1 MAGLKGITI
10 NTAPET
16 EPHIY
21 AEDDAAIYQSIFGPD
36 GVTTIGQQCKAT
48 TLSNNKVRISDGVVI
63 VGGHVARIP
72 YGEYEDCEIANGQSG
87 KKRNDI
93 IIGKIVTTG
102 SGGIDTMTCEVKQG
116 VAGTSATDPIL
127 TQDNIYQSGKIREI
141 PLYRV
146 KIEGLSIVAVEKMF
160 KTISS
165 IPELEEML
173 TELNSKLS
181 NKVDAPRLSVNA
193 ETLTGEYFAGKPVYA
208 KIIDVGTMP
217 SNTAKSINTG
227 IEGAKYFWIDPGNS
241 MIRSSGASYPLPYVD
256 PAQTTSGVAIR
267 LTGGGRTLVI
277 ETKTNWS
284 SYSAFVTVKYTKA

>member
-1 MAGLKGITI
+1 MTGLKGITI
-10 NTAPET
+10 NTAPEA

-102 SGGIDTMTCEVKQG
+102 FGGIDTMTCEVKQG
-116 VAGTSATDPIL
+116 AAGTNATDPIL

-173 TELNSKLS
+173 TELNSKMT
-181 NKVDAPRLSVNA
+181 
-193 ETLTGEYFAGKPVYA
+193 ETIKEIKLVSKTCTATGTTGELGGYYGTINLTNIPENCSCCTPVSVRLKQVHPDIQQYLRRTNGNGSSLKCTVWNVISSKSGELSELALRICSNNYFHLPLTPV
-208 KIIDVGTMP
+208 IIVVVLVLSMP
-217 SNTAKSINTG
+217 
-227 IEGAKYFWIDPGNS
+227 Y
-241 MIRSSGASYPLPYVD
+241 
-256 PAQTTSGVAIR
+256 
-267 LTGGGRTLVI
+267 
-277 ETKTNWS
+277 
-284 SYSAFVTVKYTKA
+284 

>member
-48 TLSNNKVRISDGVVI
+48 TLSNNKVRISDGVVL

-116 VAGTSATDPIL
+116 VAGESAIDPML

-173 TELNSKLS
+173 TDLNSKSYEIIKLK
-181 NKVDAPRLSVNA
+181 NGYVEKYIDGRFEAHIRITIRNA
-193 ETLTGEYFAGKPVYA
+193 FNFTQ
-208 KIIDVGTMP
+208 I
-217 SNTAKSINTG
+217 
-227 IEGAKYFWIDPGNS
+227 GNS
-241 MIRSSGASYPLPYVD
+241 GIYYAPFSNAAIGITAVEVTSIITNAANNGVIWSGNAYLNSNNQAINGTVLQYGMD
-256 PAQTTSGVAIR
+256 KTRTTTIMAEVK
-267 LTGGGRTLVI
+267 GRW
-277 ETKTNWS
+277 K
-284 SYSAFVTVKYTKA
+284 

>member
-10 NTAPET
+10 NTAPEA

-173 TELNSKLS
+173 TELNSKSYEIIKSS
-181 NKVDAPRLSVNA
+181 NGYVKKYADGRFEAYVRTTIRNA
-193 ETLTGEYFAGKPVYA
+193 FDFTQ
-208 KIIDVGTMP
+208 I
-217 SNTAKSINTG
+217 
-227 IEGAKYFWIDPGNS
+227 GNS
-241 MIRSSGASYPLPYVD
+241 GIYYAAFSN
-256 PAQTTSGVAIR
+256 VAIGITAVEVTSIITNAANNGVIWSGNAYLNNNNQAINGLVLQYGLDKTR
-267 LTGGGRTLVI
+267 TTTIMAEVKGRW
-277 ETKTNWS
+277 K
-284 SYSAFVTVKYTKA
+284 

>member
-10 NTAPET
+10 NTAPEA

-48 TLSNNKVRISDGVVI
+48 TLSNNKVRIYDGVVI

-72 YGEYEDCEIANGQSG
+72 YGEYEDCEIANGQSE

-116 VAGTSATDPIL
+116 VAGTSAIDPIL

-173 TELNSKLS
+173 TDLNSKSYEIIKSS
-181 NKVDAPRLSVNA
+181 NGYVKKYADGRFEAYIRTTIRNA
-193 ETLTGEYFAGKPVYA
+193 FDFIQIGNSGIYYA
-208 KIIDVGTMP
+208 SF
-217 SNTAKSINTG
+217 SNVAIG
-227 IEGAKYFWIDPGNS
+227 IEAVEVTSIIMNAANNGVIWSGNAYLNS
-241 MIRSSGASYPLPYVD
+241 NNQAINGTVLQYGSDKTR
-256 PAQTTSGVAIR
+256 TTTIMAEVK
-267 LTGGGRTLVI
+267 GRW
-277 ETKTNWS
+277 K
-284 SYSAFVTVKYTKA
+284 

>member
-10 NTAPET
+10 NTAPEA

-21 AEDDAAIYQSIFGPD
+21 AEDDAAIYQSIFGSD

-48 TLSNNKVRISDGVVI
+48 TLSNNKVRISDGVVL

-116 VAGTSATDPIL
+116 VAGESAIDPML

-173 TELNSKLS
+173 TDLNSKS
-181 NKVDAPRLSVNA
+181 YEIIKSSKGYVKKYADGRFEAYVRTTIQNA
-193 ETLTGEYFAGKPVYA
+193 FDFTQ
-208 KIIDVGTMP
+208 I
-217 SNTAKSINTG
+217 
-227 IEGAKYFWIDPGNS
+227 GNS
-241 MIRSSGASYPLPYVD
+241 GIYYATFSNAAIGITAVEVTSIITNAANNGVIWSGNAYLNNNNQAVNGMVFQYGSDKTRSTTVMIEVK
-256 PAQTTSGVAIR
+256 
-267 LTGGGRTLVI
+267 GRW
-277 ETKTNWS
+277 K
-284 SYSAFVTVKYTKA
+284 

>member
-10 NTAPET
+10 NTAPEA

-116 VAGTSATDPIL
+116 AAGTNATDPIL

-208 KIIDVGTMP
+208 KIIDIGTMP
-217 SNTAKSINTG
+217 NNTTKTISTG
-227 IEGAKYFWIDPGNS
+227 IKGAGYFWIDTSNS
-241 MIRSSGASYPLPYVD
+241 MVRNGGASYPIPHAD
-256 PAQTTSGVAIR
+256 PAQSTSDIAAR
-267 LTGGGRTLVI
+267 LYNGGEMLAVR
-277 ETKTNWS
+277 TKTNWS
-284 SYSAFVTVKYTKA
+284 GYSAFVTIKYTKL

>member
-1 MAGLKGITI
+1 MTGLKGITI
-10 NTAPET
+10 NTAPEA

-116 VAGTSATDPIL
+116 AAGTNATDPIL

-173 TELNSKLS
+173 TELNSKSYEIIKSS
-181 NKVDAPRLSVNA
+181 NGYVK
-193 ETLTGEYFAGKPVYA
+193 KYA
-208 KIIDVGTMP
+208 DGRFEAYSRTTIQNVFNFTQI
-217 SNTAKSINTG
+217 
-227 IEGAKYFWIDPGNS
+227 GNS
-241 MIRSSGASYPLPYVD
+241 GIYYASF
-256 PAQTTSGVAIR
+256 SNVAIGITAVEVSSIVTNAANNGVIWSGNAYLNNNNQAVSGMVFQYGMDKTR
-267 LTGGGRTLVI
+267 TTTIMAEVKGRW
-277 ETKTNWS
+277 K
-284 SYSAFVTVKYTKA
+284 

>member
-1 MAGLKGITI
+1 MTGLKGITI
-10 NTAPET
+10 NTAPEA

-116 VAGTSATDPIL
+116 AAGTNATDPIL

-173 TELNSKLS
+173 TELNSKIIAEEFS
-181 NKVDAPRLSVNA
+181 IGSYSIPPGGNTNVNA
-193 ETLTGEYFAGKPVYA
+193 EYKPKEGYKVIGFTINYPSRYVGGLKYA
-208 KIIDVGTMP
+208 NGSFNGSLYNISNGSGSYAVTALIILMR
-217 SNTAKSINTG
+217 A
-227 IEGAKYFWIDPGNS
+227 
-241 MIRSSGASYPLPYVD
+241 
-256 PAQTTSGVAIR
+256 
-267 LTGGGRTLVI
+267 
-277 ETKTNWS
+277 
-284 SYSAFVTVKYTKA
+284 